1 MDYVEKDNIMTKAT
15 NAKKTTAEKTFVDA
29 QKTVEET
36 VQKTVKAAHKTAKET
51 VKIAQDNVEKAVKEA
66 TNNLDKVTEFGK
78 ANYEAI
84 VASSEAAV
92 KVAQNVNVDFI
103 ETAKKAVEKNVTDAK
118 TLFAAK
124 TPAEFFEIQAAMF
137 KTRYEEFVA
146 EATRVNEAAS
156 NTANE
161 VVEPIKARY
170 EEVATKYNLPL
181 VG

>member
-1 MDYVEKDNIMTKAT
+1 MTKTT
-15 NAKKTTAEKTFVDA
+15 NAKKAAEKTFLDA

-36 VQKTVKAAHKTAKET
+36 VQKTVKAAQNTAQET
-51 VKIAQDNVEKAVKEA
+51 VKAAQENVEKAVKEA
-66 TNNLDKVTEFGK
+66 TVNLDKVTEFSK
-78 ANYEAI
+78 ANYDAL

-103 ETAKKAVEKNVTDAK
+103 DTAKKAVEKNVADVK

-124 TPAEFFEIQAAMF
+124 TPAEFFEIQATMF

-146 EATRVNEAAS
+146 EATRVNESAS

-161 VVEPIKARY
+161 VVEPLKARY